1 MRKGFLYIFFHI
13 PTVFF
18 NLVRILEKLFLLSIF
33 VYKNNNI
40 YAIFEDLIKEVAQWS
55 QLLKKSQNK
64 LYREKLQTEAET
76 A

>member
-1 MRKGFLYIFFHI
+1 M
-13 PTVFF
+13 
-18 NLVRILEKLFLLSIF
+18 
-33 VYKNNNI
+33 
-40 YAIFEDLIKEVAQWS
+40 AIFEDLIKEVAQWS